1 MEGGRIRVTRD
12 ELRSMTIDAN
22 DGIIAT
28 AGILE
33 GFSGAGAG
41 YTTLLIAATS
51 ALVAGTVAIAG
62 ARYSESAGERDAQ
75 RALIAE
81 EERQLSASPAE
92 ELAELTEHYRQKGLT
107 EQLAADVAAQLTAEN
122 ALAAHVEA
130 EYGVNAAGLISPIRA
145 SVLTGLAYMIGSGVP
160 FLAALLSAEATRIWV
175 TFLAVVVSLVITS
188 VVVARSDRIAPT
200 AILRRTLTIGIVTM
214 LLTLTAGTLIN
225 L

>member
-1 MEGGRIRVTRD
+1 MTDGRIRVTRD
-12 ELRSMTIDAN
+12 ELRSMTVDAN

-33 GFSGAGAG
+33 GFFGAGAG
-41 YTTLLIAATS
+41 YATLLIAATS
-51 ALVAGTVAIAG
+51 ALIAGTIAIAG

-81 EERQLSASPAE
+81 EERQLNASPAE

-107 EQLAADVAAQLTAEN
+107 EELAADVAAQLTAGN
-122 ALAAHVEA
+122 ALAAHMEA
-130 EYGVNAAGLISPIRA
+130 EHGVSAVTLNSPTRA
-145 SVLTGLAYMIGSGVP
+145 SVLAGLAYMLGSGVP
-160 FLAALLSAEATRIWV
+160 FLAALLSPEATRIWV
-175 TFLAVVVSLVITS
+175 TLLAVVASLAITS

-200 AILRRTLTIGIVTM
+200 AILRRTLSIGILTM
-214 LLTLTAGTLIN
+214 LLTLTVGTLIK